1 MQDAFCIQVRGRP
14 RYLAPSVPKF
24 TLLVDLH
31 RCSRSLTCSCQ
42 LALSAGVFATTRSI
56 RLRNSPTD
64 SCSHSLV
71 LMSKSELQV
80 TQEGPTLQ
88 RPYQQSY

>member
-1 MQDAFCIQVRGRP
+1 MCAERLRGRP

-24 TLLVDLH
+24 TLSVNLH

-42 LALSAGVFATTRSI
+42 LAGKLVKRWCVRNDALN

-64 SCSHSLV
+64 SRSHSLV

-88 RPYQQSY
+88 RP